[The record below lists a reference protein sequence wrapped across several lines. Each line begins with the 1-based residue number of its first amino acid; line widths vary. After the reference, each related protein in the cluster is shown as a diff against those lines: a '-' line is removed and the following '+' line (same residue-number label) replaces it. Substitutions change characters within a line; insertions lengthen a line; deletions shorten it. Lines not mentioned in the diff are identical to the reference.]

1 MLYRKMRHPWCNFA
15 LIEECR
21 VSFLM
26 RKMVAQR
33 QSIFAPKY

>member
-1 MLYRKMRHPWCNFA
+1 MLYRKMRHPWCIFA

-26 RKMVAQR
+26 RKMVAHR
-33 QSIFAPKY
+33 QANFAA

>member
-1 MLYRKMRHPWCNFA
+1 MLYRKMRHPWCIFA

-33 QSIFAPKY
+33 YSNFAFK